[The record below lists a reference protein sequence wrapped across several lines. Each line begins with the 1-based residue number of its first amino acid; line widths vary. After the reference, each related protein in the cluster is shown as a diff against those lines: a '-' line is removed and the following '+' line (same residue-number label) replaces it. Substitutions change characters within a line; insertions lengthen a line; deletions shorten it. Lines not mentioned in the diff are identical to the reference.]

1 MTNPIATQVLRR
13 KEALYALRLPN
24 EQIWRDCFDYSFP
37 ERNDGFSGER
47 NDAMGLQAKRA
58 RLMDSTST
66 DSSQILAAAI
76 MSGGTPSNSRWF
88 GLTTGQDS
96 DEEKRW
102 FDTCAETIF
111 QNIHGSNYDA
121 VGFEACTD
129 LIPAGWFVLFIDVD
143 REEGGY
149 HFDLWPMATCWI
161 ACSKPGGLP
170 DTLVRT
176 YELTAEQAVNEFG
189 ADNVSAK
196 VNRAMAD
203 NKPDQKFQF
212 CLSIYPRAPEATG
225 ARAKNLPFAS
235 CHIEVE
241 SMTVVR
247 ESGYNECP
255 FVAPRWAKLPN
266 SDYAIGPMFRA
277 LPDVKQLNRLV
288 MMEDTNIDMA
298 ISGMWIAED
307 DGVLNPRTVKVGPRK
322 IIVANSVDSMKP
334 LTSGSNFEISFT
346 KKKELQDSIRKTL
359 MADQL
364 SPQDGPVRTAT
375 EIHQRTQMIRQ
386 LLGPIY
392 GRLQAEWYQ
401 PMINRCFG
409 LALRA
414 PGVLPPPPQSLANKS
429 YSVVFVSPM
438 AKAQKLEEVN
448 AVETTL
454 QAVGMLAQATQDP
467 AVWDTI
473 DTDESVAIIL
483 EGRGAPARVGRSKDD
498 IAAIR
503 DNRAKQQQQ
512 AQQQQQQAEMAQK
525 TAPVMAKAMTE
536 A

>member
-1 MTNPIATQVLRR
+1 MTNPIATQVMRR
-13 KEALYALRLPN
+13 KDTLYALRLPN
-24 EQIWRDCFDYSFP
+24 EQVWRDCFDYSFP
-37 ERNDGFSGER
+37 ERGDGFSGEK
-47 NDAMGLQAKRA
+47 NDATALQHKRA
-58 RLMDSTST
+58 QLMDSTST
-66 DSSQILAAAI
+66 DSGQILAAAI

-102 FDTCAETIF
+102 FDECAEVIF
-111 QNIHGSNYDA
+111 ENIHGSNYDA
-121 VGFEACTD
+121 IGFEACTD
-129 LIPAGWFVLFIDVD
+129 MIPAGWFVLYIDTD

-149 HFDLWPMATCWI
+149 QFDLWPLATCWI
-161 ACSKPGGLP
+161 AASKPGGLP

-176 YELTAEQAVNEFG
+176 YELTAEQAVNTFG
-189 ADNVSAK
+189 AENVPAK
-196 VNRAMAD
+196 INRMMED

-212 CLSIYPRAPEATG
+212 CMSIYPRSATATG
-225 ARAKNLPFAS
+225 VRAKNLPFAS
-235 CHIEVE
+235 CHVEIE
-241 SMTVVR
+241 SMHLVR
-247 ESGYNECP
+247 ESGYHECP

-288 MMEDTNIDMA
+288 QMEDTNIDMA

-322 IIVANSVDSMKP
+322 IIVANSVDSMKA
-334 LTSGSNFEISFT
+334 LTSGSNFNISFT
-346 KKKELQDSIRKTL
+346 KKESLQASIRKTL

-375 EIHQRTQMIRQ
+375 EIHIRTQMIRQ

-414 PGVLPPPPQSLANKS
+414 PGVLNPPPQSLVGRS
-429 YSVVFVSPM
+429 YNVVFVSPM

-454 QAVGMLAQATQDP
+454 QAVGALAVAKQDP
-467 AVWDTI
+467 NVWDNI

-483 EGRGAPARVGRSKDD
+483 EGRGAPSRVGRSKEDV
-498 IAAIR
+498 AAMR
-503 DNRAKQQQQ
+503 EERAKAQQQ
-512 AQQQQQQAEMAQK
+512 AQQQQQQAEMAQSV
-525 TAPVMAKAMTE
+525 APQMAKNMAE